1 MASIEIIMKKQQ
13 LIFICFWLMFCVE
26 SNAQQTLM
34 YTNPDASFERAK
46 AFFQKNEIS
55 LAYPIFLQLQAQL
68 KSADNTNNSALY
80 DEVRFYVLV
89 CGLKQ
94 QEELAVREAKAF
106 VSVEHQLPLK
116 QKLSYHLGEYYFQK
130 EQYKDAV
137 MMYDHCTEANL
148 SPEEF
153 NTMKFHLGYGYFTMQ
168 QYAKAKPLLGFIA
181 AKKNDPNYADANY
194 YYGFIAFKEK
204 NFSMALEAFKKVDH
218 HPQYGKTA
226 PFYIATIQYKAGKK
240 EEALAY
246 AIASL
251 QSNPNG
257 LYDKELKA
265 LIGHIYF
272 EKQQFSKALPY
283 LEAFVQAS
291 EKVSR
296 EDLYQLSYA
305 YYDAKQF
312 DKAIDGFKQLSGSED
327 SLSQSAMYVLGDAY
341 LKTGQKANARNAFSF
356 CAANTSNAVQREVS
370 AFNYGKLSYELGYQ
384 DVALST
390 FKDFLQQYP
399 NSTYSSEATELLAGI
414 LARTNNYREALELL
428 EKLSN
433 LSTSAKK
440 IYPKVLYGR
449 AIELINDGNT
459 TLAEPLLDRILKVQE
474 NEPFLPG
481 TLFWKGEIAFQNGNL
496 DAAIKYLNN
505 YLVLAPN
512 QMGELNP
519 INAKYNLGYC
529 YLKKENYPLALDFFE
544 QVAKQASSNAPEIV
558 KDAFLRSADCLFMIK
573 QFQKAREK
581 YSTVINYSWTSADYA
596 TYQVAMIDGIKSA
609 ENKLNLLRFFERKF
623 PTSSLL
629 PTVNM
634 EIANTYLADEKFK
647 EAIPYLNIVI
657 NTAEQV
663 SDLKPKAFLGLGIAY
678 FNLNNNVEA
687 LANYNKLITLF
698 PNAPEVDDALESA
711 KAIYVE
717 EGKPREYVDFVKKAG
732 RSISQ
737 HQQDSLTFAIAEAKY
752 SNQDAAGAIVA
763 FTSYLEQFPEG
774 EHKINA
780 LYFRSELFNTQKRWI
795 EALPGYEEVAN
806 QAPNPFAER
815 ATQQAARICYFE
827 IKDYIKAEQFF
838 ALLKKITVSNATKL
852 DAMRGL
858 LRAQYQLKKWDVAGD
873 NAAALLKEKGI
884 SIDDKIIASMILGK
898 LSQINGSFVESIQY
912 FRSVTAINK
921 AAYAAEARY
930 EIAACYLLQDD
941 LKNAEKAAFETI
953 NKSGSYDFW
962 ITKAYLILGDIFVK
976 QKDYFNAKA
985 TFQSIVKNSKNE
997 ELKNE
1002 AQTKLDIV
1010 IAEEKKTGKI
1020 EQ

>member
-1 MASIEIIMKKQQ
+1 MKKQQ
-13 LIFICFWLMFCVE
+13 FIFICFWLMFCIQT
-26 SNAQQTLM
+26 NAQQTLI
-34 YTNPDASFERAK
+34 YTNPASSFEKAK
-46 AFFQKNEIS
+46 AYFQKNEIS
-55 LAYPIFLQLQAQL
+55 LAYPIFLQLSAQL
-68 KSADNTNNSALY
+68 RSADVTNSSAIY

-94 QEELAVREAKAF
+94 QEELAEKEAKAF
-106 VSVEHQLPLK
+106 VSVEHQQPLK
-116 QKLSYHLGEYYFQK
+116 QKLSYHLGEFYFQK
-130 EQYKDAV
+130 QQYRDAV
-137 MMYDHCTEANL
+137 MMYDHCTEENL
-148 SPEEF
+148 SPEEII
-153 NTMKFHLGYGYFTMQ
+153 NMKFHLGYGYFTMQ
-168 QYAKAKPLLGFIA
+168 QYERAKPLLAIVA
-181 AKKNDPNYADANY
+181 AKKSNLHYDDANY

-204 NFSMALEAFKKVDH
+204 NFTAALNAFKKVDH
-218 HPQYGKTA
+218 HPQYGKSA
-226 PFYIATIQYKAGKK
+226 PFYIATILYKEGKK
-240 EEALAY
+240 EEALEY
-246 AIASL
+246 ALAAL
-251 QSNPNG
+251 KTNPNG
-257 LYDKELKA
+257 FYDKEIKA
-265 LIGHIYF
+265 LVGHIYF

-305 YYDAKQF
+305 YYDGKQF
-312 DKAIDGFKQLSGSED
+312 DKAIEGFKQLSGSED

-356 CAANTSNAVQREVS
+356 CAANTSNVGQREVS
-370 AFNYGKLSYELGYQ
+370 SFNYGKLSYELGYQ
-384 DVALST
+384 DIALST
-390 FKDFLQQYP
+390 LKDFLQQYP
-399 NSTYSSEATELLAGI
+399 NSIYTTEATELLAGI

-433 LSTSAKK
+433 LSPAAKK

-449 AIELINDGNT
+449 AIELINDGNSG
-459 TLAEPLLDRILKVQE
+459 LAEPLLDKILKTQE
-474 NEPFLPG
+474 NESVLPG
-481 TLFWKGEIAFQNGNL
+481 TYFWKGEIAFQNGNI

-505 YLVLAPN
+505 YLVLSPN
-512 QMGELNP
+512 QAGELNP

-529 YLKKENYPLALDFFE
+529 YLKKENYSLALDFFD
-544 QVAKQASSNAPEIV
+544 QVAKQVSINASDIV
-558 KDAFLRSADCLFMIK
+558 KDAFLRSADCFFMIK
-573 QFQKAREK
+573 QFPKARDK
-581 YSTVINYSWTSADYA
+581 YSSVINYSWATADYA

-609 ENKLNLLRFFERKF
+609 DNKLNLLRFFERKF
-623 PTSSLL
+623 PNSYLL

-634 EIANTYLADEKFK
+634 EIANTYLAEEKFK
-647 EAIPYLNIVI
+647 EAIPFLNIVI
-657 NTAEQV
+657 NTSEQV
-663 SDLKPKAFLGLGIAY
+663 SDLKPKAYLGLGIAY
-678 FNLNNNVEA
+678 FNLNNNQEA

-732 RSISQ
+732 RSISE

-752 SNQDAAGAIVA
+752 SSQDAAGAIIA
-763 FTSYLEQFPEG
+763 LNTYLEQFPTG
-774 EHKINA
+774 EHEINA
-780 LYFRSELFNTQKRWI
+780 LFYRSELLNTQKRWN
-795 EALPGYEEVAN
+795 EALPGYEAAAN

-815 ATQQAARICYFE
+815 ATQQAARISYFE
-827 IKDYIKAEQFF
+827 LKDYVKAEQYFG
-838 ALLKKITVSNATKL
+838 LLKKLTVNNITKL

-858 LRAQYQLKKWDVAGD
+858 LRAQYQLKKWDVAGE
-873 NAAALLKEKGI
+873 NASALLKEKGI

-898 LSQINGSFVESIQY
+898 LSQINGSYVESIQY

-930 EIAACYLLQDD
+930 EIAACFLIQDD

-985 TFQSIVKNSKNE
+985 TFQSIVKNSKSE
-997 ELKNE
+997 VLINE
-1002 AQTKLDIV
+1002 AQTKLDSV